1 MHHTDVSANSN
12 NTVEKIKKYNQV
24 LLALFGTLTFIF
36 ALIGG
41 LFLLT
46 QLYRDIFP
54 DPQVGEEGV
63 RIIESSDFDLDATQ
77 SKKFQEVTYLDPVQ
91 LDSGLAELIIPVSQV
106 NLEVPENVRGTET
119 ALLDS
124 YESSNFIYMNYY
136 GFFNNFLLYN
146 NEVSTYDVIFDFKA
160 SLNHWAYLKF
170 KNRRLLIFQG
180 TSIDS
185 NEDGF
190 LNHKDFQ
197 QLYIYHLS
205 DSTLIK
211 LEIPNATVVKFD
223 PMAETNLISVRIGI
237 DKNEDKEFDELRESY
252 RLFRYNVDSREYSEF
267 VPESLNKTIQ
277 KLIEN

>member
-1 MHHTDVSANSN
+1 M
-12 NTVEKIKKYNQV
+12 
-24 LLALFGTLTFIF
+24 
-36 ALIGG
+36 
-41 LFLLT
+41 
-46 QLYRDIFP
+46 
-54 DPQVGEEGV
+54 
-63 RIIESSDFDLDATQ
+63 
-77 SKKFQEVTYLDPVQ
+77 DPVQ
-91 LDSGLAELIIPVSQV
+91 LDSGLAEFIIPVSQI

-124 YESSNFIYMNYY
+124 YESSSVIYMNYY

-146 NEVSTYDVIFDFKA
+146 NEVSTYGVIFDFKV

-170 KNRRLLIFQG
+170 ENRRLLIFQG

-205 DSTLIK
+205 DSTLTK
-211 LEIPNATVVKFD
+211 LEIPDATVVKFD
-223 PMAETNLISVRIGI
+223 LMAETNLISIRVGI
-237 DKNEDKEFDELRESY
+237 DKNKDREFDELREPY
-252 RLFRYNVDSREYSEF
+252 KLFRYNVGSKEYSEF
-267 VPESLNKTIQ
+267 IPNDLNETLQ